1 MHTADEAEMAHL
13 RSQFDVFDIDGNGTI
28 EGREFVEICQ
38 KMGLEMRTTNA
49 LLEEFDDNVDGKISL
64 EEYSRH
70 DVVNHLMEAV
80 RKQNFEREKT
90 ALHMEMRT
98 HVNVGRIIDVVRAKM
113 DNSKLAFQLMLHLAF
128 MCIYV
133 FVVIEQRAPRDAM

>member
-1 MHTADEAEMAHL
+1 MAHL

-28 EGREFVEICQ
+28 EGREFVEICL
-38 KMGLEMRTTNA
+38 KLGLDMRTVNA

-90 ALHMEMRT
+90 VLNMEKRT

-113 DNSKLAFQLMLHLAF
+113 DNSKLAFQLMFHLSF
-128 MCIYV
+128 LCIYI
-133 FVVIEQRAPRDAM
+133 FVVIEQRAPKDAM

>member
-1 MHTADEAEMAHL
+1 MAHL

-28 EGREFVEICQ
+28 EGREFVEICL
-38 KMGLEMRTTNA
+38 KLGLEMRTVNA

-80 RKQNFEREKT
+80 RKQNFERDKT
-90 ALHMEMRT
+90 ALNMEMRT

-113 DNSKLAFQLMLHLAF
+113 DNSKLAFQLMFHLSF
-128 MCIYV
+128 LCIYI
-133 FVVIEQRAPRDAM
+133 FVVIEQRAPKDAM